1 MGDNSNIELK
11 KKEKLP
17 LIPLRGIV
25 IFPYMV
31 VPLIIGRNTS
41 VKAVMHAFENNLP
54 LFLSAQKSKEVE
66 NPTDQD
72 IYEVGCVSTVLELI
86 NMPNGMV
93 RILVEGIKR
102 AKVLR
107 YVQEEGFYLAEVEE
121 LESNIQNTTELEALI
136 RTLKDKFVDYISLNP
151 KIPKETAAS
160 IVSIDD
166 AEKLVDAIM
175 ANIPSQVPDK
185 QAILEENNVNERLT
199 KTLALVHKEIDVLK
213 IEDDI
218 NKRVQERM
226 EKMQKK
232 YFLNE
237 QLKEIRK
244 ELDEGEALDESVA
257 ELKNKAKNKEM
268 PEAVREK
275 FNSELE
281 RLSKIPNMSPEYTV
295 LYNYIEWLV
304 ELPWGTYTNDNKD
317 LKLAEE
323 ILEKEHYG
331 LKEAKERIIDFIA
344 IRQLNPK
351 SKGPIICFVGP
362 PGTGKTSLAKSIA
375 HALNRNFVRVSLG
388 GVRDEAEIRGHRRT
402 YVGALPGKI
411 IQMMKKAGSMNP
423 VFLMDEIDK
432 MSMDFRGDPSSA
444 LLEVLDPEQN
454 NSFNDHYLAL
464 DFDLSYVFFV
474 TTANNLYNIPV
485 PLMDRMEIIEIPGYT
500 ELEKKEITKKFLIPK
515 QINENGLTNI
525 KIKFTDNA
533 ILDIIRYY
541 TKEAGVRNL
550 ERHVGK
556 VIRKIA
562 REKVKKDIKSISV
575 NPTKLEKYLGVRK
588 FDFTSM
594 QKEPRVGVIAGLA
607 WTENGGD
614 VLYIESSIFKGKGEL
629 ILTGQLGEVMQ
640 ESAKIAFSYAK
651 SVADKYGIDPARFR
665 NNDLHIHVP
674 EGAIPKDG
682 PSAGVT
688 MISSIISTFSGKK
701 ARNDYAMTGEITL
714 KGDVLPIGGLREK
727 LLAAKRGGI
736 FIIPKK
742 NEKDIK
748 EMPEQIL
755 KDLTIF
761 YVEKIEEVLKLILI
775 DNDAD
780 KKADD
785 RANKKSDK
793 IESPQ
798 PAIII

>member
-1 MGDNSNIELK
+1 MGESDNK
-11 KKEKLP
+11 KKEKFP

-25 IFPYMV
+25 VFPYMV

-54 LFLSAQKSKEVE
+54 LLLSAQKSKDVE
-66 NPTDQD
+66 NPSDDD
-72 IYEVGCVSTVLELI
+72 IFDVGCVSTILELI

-93 RILVEGIKR
+93 RILVEGLKR
-102 AKVLR
+102 SKISR
-107 YVQEEGFYLAEVEE
+107 FIQDDGFSMAEVDD
-121 LESNIQNTTELEALI
+121 LVSKVNNSNELEALI
-136 RTLKDKFVDYISLNP
+136 RTLKDKFVEYISLNP
-151 KIPKETAAS
+151 KIPKDTAAS

-166 AEKLVDAIM
+166 SEKLIDAVM
-175 ANIPSQVPDK
+175 ANIPSQVSDK
-185 QAILEENNVNERLT
+185 QAILEENDINERLT

-218 NKRVQERM
+218 NKRVQDRM

-244 ELDEGEALDESVA
+244 ELDEGESQDEGIL
-257 ELKNKAKNKEM
+257 ELRERAKSREM
-268 PEAVREK
+268 PEAVKEK
-275 FNSELE
+275 FESELG

-304 ELPWGTYTNDNKD
+304 DLPWGKYTVDNKD
-317 LKLAEE
+317 LKVAED

-344 IRQLNPK
+344 VRQLNPK

-375 HALNRNFVRVSLG
+375 HALNRNFIRVSLG

-411 IQMMKKAGSMNP
+411 VQMMKKAGSMNP

-432 MSMDFRGDPSSA
+432 MSTDFRGDPSSA

-454 NSFNDHYLAL
+454 NTFNDHYMSL
-464 DFDLSYVFFV
+464 DFDLSYVFFI
-474 TTANNLYNIPV
+474 TTANNLYNIPI
-485 PLMDRMEIIEIPGYT
+485 PLRDRMEIIEIPGYT
-500 ELEKKEITKKFLIPK
+500 ELEKKEIAKKFLIPK
-515 QINENGLTNI
+515 QMTENGMTDI
-525 KIKFTDNA
+525 KVNFTDNS
-533 ILDIIRYY
+533 ILDIVRFY
-541 TKEAGVRNL
+541 TKEAGVRSL
-550 ERHVGK
+550 ERNIGK

-562 REKVKKDIKSISV
+562 RDKVSLDVNSIRIDSKKIS
-575 NPTKLEKYLGVRK
+575 KHLGVRK
-588 FDFTSM
+588 FDFTRG

-614 VLYIESSIFKGKGEL
+614 VLYIESSIFKGKGDL

-651 SVADKYGIDPARFR
+651 SVAEKSGIDPVLFR
-665 NNDLHIHVP
+665 QNDLHIHVP

-701 ARNDYAMTGEITL
+701 ARNDFAMTGEITL

-736 FIIPKK
+736 FKVIIPKS
-742 NEKDIK
+742 NEKDIS
-748 EMPEQIL
+748 EMNEQIL
-755 KDLTIF
+755 KDLTIY
-761 YVEKIEEVLKLILI
+761 YVEKIEEVLKIVMI
-775 DNDAD
+775 EKNKPV
-780 KKADD
+780 KKTGMSKAG
-785 RANKKSDK
+785 RSKAS
-793 IESPQ
+793 
-798 PAIII
+798 A

>member
-1 MGDNSNIELK
+1 MSENNIEK
-11 KKEKLP
+11 SVSGRKDNLP

-25 IFPYMV
+25 VFPYMV
-31 VPLIIGRNTS
+31 VPLIIGRSNS
-41 VKAVMHAFENNLP
+41 VKSVMHAFENNLP
-54 LFLSAQKSKEVE
+54 LFLSSQKSKDIE
-66 NPTDQD
+66 NPTESD
-72 IYEVGCVSTVLELI
+72 IYEVGCISAILEVI

-102 AKVLR
+102 ARAKR
-107 YVQEEGFYLAEVEE
+107 FINEEGFLMTEVED
-121 LESNIQNTTELEALI
+121 LKSVNRNNNELEALV
-136 RTLKDKFVDYISLNP
+136 RSLKDKVIEYISLNP
-151 KIPKETAAS
+151 KIPKETATSVAA
-160 IVSIDD
+160 IED
-166 AEKLVDAIM
+166 AEKLIDAIM
-175 ANIPSQVPDK
+175 ANIPSQVMDK
-185 QAILEENNVNERLT
+185 QQILEENDVNERLT

-218 NKRVQERM
+218 NKRVQDRM
-226 EKMQKK
+226 ERMQKK

-244 ELDEGEALDESVA
+244 ELDEGENVDEGVT
-257 ELKNKAKNKEM
+257 ELKERAKNKEM
-268 PEAVREK
+268 PDSVKEK
-275 FNSELE
+275 FKGELD

-304 ELPWGTYTNDNKD
+304 DLPWGVYTSDNKD

-323 ILEKEHYG
+323 TLEREHYG

-351 SKGPIICFVGP
+351 SKGPIICLVGP
-362 PGTGKTSLAKSIA
+362 PGTGKTSLSKSIA

-411 IQMMKKAGSMNP
+411 IQMMKKSGSMNP

-454 NSFNDHYLAL
+454 SAFNDHYLSL
-464 DFDLSYVFFV
+464 DFDLSYTFFI

-485 PLMDRMEIIEIPGYT
+485 PLRDRMEIIEIPGYT
-500 ELEKKEITKKFLIPK
+500 ELEKKEISKKFLIPK
-515 QINENGLTNI
+515 QKNENGMADLKI
-525 KIKFTDNA
+525 KITDEA
-533 ILDIIRYY
+533 VLDIVRYY

-550 ERHVGK
+550 ERNIGK

-562 REKVKKDIKSISV
+562 REKLTKNLNSYIV
-575 NPTKLEKYLGVRK
+575 NPKKLEKFLGIQKYDYTKV
-588 FDFTSM
+588 
-594 QKEPRVGVIAGLA
+594 QKEPRMGVIAGLA
-607 WTENGGD
+607 WTEMGGD
-614 VLYIESSIFKGKGEL
+614 VLYIESSIFKGKGDL

-651 SVADKYGIDPARFR
+651 AVAEQYGIDPKKFQE
-665 NNDLHIHVP
+665 NDLHIHVP

-688 MISSIISTFSGKK
+688 MISSILSTFSGKK
-701 ARNDYAMTGEITL
+701 ARNDFAMTGEITL

-727 LLAAKRGGI
+727 LLASKRGGI
-736 FIIPKK
+736 FSVIIPKK
-742 NEKDIK
+742 NEKDVS
-748 EMPEQIL
+748 EMSELIV
-755 KDLTIF
+755 KDLNIV
-761 YVEKIEEVLKLILI
+761 YVERIEEVLSRILI
-775 DNDAD
+775 D
-780 KKADD
+780 
-785 RANKKSDK
+785 
-793 IESPQ
+793 
-798 PAIII
+798 

>member
-1 MGDNSNIELK
+1 MGDTESK

-25 IFPYMV
+25 VFPYMV

-66 NPTDQD
+66 NPSDND
-72 IYEVGCVSTVLELI
+72 IFTVGCVSTILELI

-93 RILVEGIKR
+93 RILVEGLKR
-102 AKVLR
+102 GKVSK
-107 YVQEEGFYLAEVEE
+107 YIQDDGFFMAEVDD
-121 LESNIQNTTELEALI
+121 LETNVVNSNELEALI
-136 RTLKDKFVDYISLNP
+136 RTLKDKFVEYISLNP

-160 IVSIDD
+160 IVAIDD
-166 AEKLVDAIM
+166 SEKIIDAVM
-175 ANIPSQVPDK
+175 ANIPSQVTDK
-185 QAILEENNVNERLT
+185 QSILEENDINERLT

-218 NKRVQERM
+218 NKRVQNRM
-226 EKMQKK
+226 ENMQKK
-232 YFLNE
+232 YYLNE

-244 ELDEGEALDESVA
+244 ELDEGESQDEGIT
-257 ELKNKAKNKEM
+257 ELKERAKGKEM
-268 PEAVREK
+268 PEAVKEK
-275 FNSELE
+275 FEGELE

-304 ELPWGTYTNDNKD
+304 DLPWGIFTIDNKD
-317 LKLAEE
+317 LEVAED

-344 IRQLNPK
+344 VRQLNPK
-351 SKGPIICFVGP
+351 SKGPIICLVGP

-411 IQMMKKAGSMNP
+411 IQMLKKASSMNP

-454 NSFNDHYLAL
+454 NSFNDHYLSL
-464 DFDLSYVFFV
+464 DFDLSYVFFL

-485 PLMDRMEIIEIPGYT
+485 PLRDRMEIIEIPGYT
-500 ELEKKEITKKFLIPK
+500 ELEKKEIAKRFLIPK
-515 QINENGLTNI
+515 QMSENGLSGV
-525 KIKFTDNA
+525 KINFSDNS
-533 ILDIIRYY
+533 ILDIVRYY

-550 ERHVGK
+550 ERNIGK
-556 VIRKIA
+556 IIRKIA
-562 REKVKKDIKSISV
+562 REKVKHDVKSIQID
-575 NPTKLEKYLGVRK
+575 TKRVEKHLGVRK
-588 FDFTSM
+588 FDFTRG

-607 WTENGGD
+607 WTEMGGD
-614 VLYIESSIFKGKGEL
+614 VLYIESSLFKGKGDL

-640 ESAKIAFSYAK
+640 ESAKIAYSYAK
-651 SVADKYGIDPARFR
+651 SVAEKYSIDPATFKQ
-665 NNDLHIHVP
+665 NDLHIHVP

-688 MISSIISTFSGKK
+688 MISSIISTLSGKK
-701 ARNDYAMTGEITL
+701 ARNDCAMTGEITL
-714 KGDVLPIGGLREK
+714 KGDILPIGGLREK

-736 FIIPKK
+736 FSVIIPKK
-742 NEKDIK
+742 NEKDVSEIN
-748 EMPEQIL
+748 EQIL
-755 KDLTIF
+755 NGLNIF
-761 YVEKIEEVLKLILI
+761 YVEKIEEVLDMIMLEEIKPVRKTS
-775 DNDAD
+775 
-780 KKADD
+780 KKIM
-785 RANKKSDK
+785 RAK
-793 IESPQ
+793 
-798 PAIII
+798 A

>member
-1 MGDNSNIELK
+1 MAESLTEIR

-31 VPLIIGRNTS
+31 VPLIIGRSNS

-54 LFLSAQKSKEVE
+54 LFLSAQKSKDIE
-66 NPTDQD
+66 NPSDQD
-72 IYEVGCVSTVLELI
+72 IYEIGCVSTILEVI

-102 AKVLR
+102 AKISR
-107 YVQEEGFYLAEVEE
+107 YLIDDGFPLVEVEE
-121 LESNIQNTTELEALI
+121 LKSNMVTSNEMEALV
-136 RTLKDKFVDYISLNP
+136 RSLKDKFVEYISLNA
-151 KIPKETAAS
+151 KIPRETAAS
-160 IVSIDD
+160 VVAIDD
-166 AEKLVDAIM
+166 SEKLIDAVM
-175 ANIPSQVPDK
+175 ANIPSQVSDK
-185 QAILEENNVNERLT
+185 QVILEENEVNERLT

-244 ELDEGEALDESVA
+244 ELDEGETADEGVS
-257 ELKNKAKNKEM
+257 ELRERAKDKVM
-268 PEAVREK
+268 PEAVKEK
-275 FNSELE
+275 FDSELE
-281 RLSKIPNMSPEYTV
+281 RLAKIPNMSPEYTV

-304 ELPWGTYTNDNKD
+304 DLPWGVFTTDNKD
-317 LKLAEE
+317 LKLAEDV
-323 ILEKEHYG
+323 LEKEHYA

-344 IRQLNPK
+344 VRQLNPK
-351 SKGPIICFVGP
+351 SKGPILCLVGP
-362 PGTGKTSLAKSIA
+362 PGTGKTSLSKSIA

-411 IQMMKKAGSMNP
+411 VQMMKKANSMNP
-423 VFLMDEIDK
+423 VILLDEIDK
-432 MSMDFRGDPSSA
+432 MSTDFRGDPSSA

-464 DFDLSYVFFV
+464 DFDLSYTFFI
-474 TTANNLYNIPV
+474 TTANNLYNIPG
-485 PLMDRMEIIEIPGYT
+485 PLRDRMEVIEIPGYT
-500 ELEKKEITKKFLIPK
+500 ELEKKEIAKKFLIPK
-515 QINENGLTNI
+515 QMNENGMSDV
-525 KIKFTDNA
+525 KINFSDQS

-550 ERHVGK
+550 ERNVGK
-556 VIRKIA
+556 IIRKVA
-562 REKVKKDIKSISV
+562 RDKVSKDIQSMNIVPKKVSKFLGISR
-575 NPTKLEKYLGVRK
+575 Y
-588 FDFTSM
+588 DFTRG
-594 QKEPRVGVIAGLA
+594 QKEPRAGVIAGLA

-614 VLYIESSIFKGKGEL
+614 VLYIESSIFKGKGDL

-651 SVADKYGIDPARFR
+651 SVAEAYGIDYNKFKE
-665 NNDLHIHVP
+665 NDLHIHVP

-688 MISSIISTFSGKK
+688 MISSIISTLSNKK
-701 ARNDYAMTGEITL
+701 ARNDFAMTGEITL

-727 LLAAKRGGI
+727 ILAAKRGGI
-736 FIIPKK
+736 YSLIIPRK

-748 EMPEQIL
+748 EMSEQIL
-755 KDLTIF
+755 KDLNIF
-761 YVEKIEEVLKLILI
+761 FVEKIEEVLEKILI
-775 DNDAD
+775 SEG
-780 KKADD
+780 K
-785 RANKKSDK
+785 
-793 IESPQ
+793 
-798 PAIII
+798 

>member
-1 MGDNSNIELK
+1 MAE
-11 KKEKLP
+11 KEAEKQPVRRKDRLP

-25 IFPYMV
+25 VFPYMV
-31 VPLIIGRNTS
+31 VPLIIGRNSS

-54 LFLSAQKSKEVE
+54 LFLSSQKSKDVE
-66 NPTDQD
+66 NPSEND
-72 IYEVGCVSTVLELI
+72 IYNTGCISAILEVI

-93 RILVEGIKR
+93 RILAEGIKR
-102 AKVLR
+102 ARAVRFVDDAGLT
-107 YVQEEGFYLAEVEE
+107 FAEVED
-121 LESNIQNTTELEALI
+121 LNSVRRGGTELEALI
-136 RTLKDKFVDYISLNP
+136 RSLKDKVVEYIALNP
-151 KIPKETAAS
+151 KIPKETASSVMA
-160 IVSIDD
+160 IDD
-166 AEKLVDAIM
+166 PEKLIDAVM
-175 ANIPSQVPDK
+175 ANIPSQVQDK
-185 QAILEENNVNERLT
+185 QVILEENDVNERLT

-218 NKRVQERM
+218 NKRVQDRM

-244 ELDEGEALDESVA
+244 ELDEGETADEGVQ
-257 ELKNKAKNKEM
+257 ELKEKAKSKDM
-268 PEAVREK
+268 PDSVREK
-275 FNSELE
+275 FQSEIE
-281 RLSKIPNMSPEYTV
+281 RLAKIPNMSPEYTV

-304 ELPWGTYTNDNKD
+304 DLPWGVITPENKD
-317 LKLAEE
+317 LKVAEE

-331 LKEAKERIIDFIA
+331 LEEAKQRIIDFIA

-362 PGTGKTSLAKSIA
+362 PGTGKTSLSKSIA

-432 MSMDFRGDPSSA
+432 MSTDFRGDPSSA

-454 NSFNDHYLAL
+454 SAFSDHYLTV
-464 DFDLSYVFFV
+464 DFDLSYTFFI
-474 TTANNLYNIPV
+474 TTANNIYNIPL
-485 PLMDRMEIIEIPGYT
+485 PLRDRMEIIEIPGYT
-500 ELEKKEITKKFLIPK
+500 ELEKKEIAKKFLIPK
-515 QINENGLTNI
+515 QKAENGMADLQI
-525 KIKFTDNA
+525 RFTDEA
-533 ILDIIRYY
+533 ILNIVRYY

-550 ERHVGK
+550 ERNIGK

-562 REKVKKDIKSISV
+562 REKLTKNLNSFSV
-575 NPTKLEKYLGVRK
+575 NPKRIEKYLGVQK
-588 FDFTSM
+588 FDYTRA
-594 QKEPRVGVIAGLA
+594 QKEPRAGVIAGLA

-614 VLYIESSIFKGKGEL
+614 VLYIESSIFKGKGDL
-629 ILTGQLGEVMQ
+629 VLTGQLGEVMQ

-651 SVADKYGIDPARFR
+651 AIGEQYGIDPKKFQE
-665 NNDLHIHVP
+665 NDLHIHVP

-688 MISSIISTFSGKK
+688 MISSIISTFSDKK
-701 ARNDYAMTGEITL
+701 ARNDFAMTGEITL

-727 LLAAKRGGI
+727 LLASKRGGI
-736 FIIPKK
+736 FSVILPRK
-742 NEKDIK
+742 NEKDVK
-748 EMPEQIL
+748 EMSEQITN
-755 KDLTIF
+755 DLTIS
-761 YVEKIEEVLKLILI
+761 YVERIEEVLSRVLI
-775 DNDAD
+775 A
-780 KKADD
+780 
-785 RANKKSDK
+785 SDQ
-793 IESPQ
+793 SGP
-798 PAIII
+798 PAGPGFPA